1 MADAAVRM
9 DRQYRWQRHIY
20 DATRMPYLLGR
31 DRLIA
36 ELDPPFGAH
45 VLEIGCGTGRNLI
58 RIARTYPGVEC
69 FGIDVSNVMLDTAR
83 RSIASAGLT
92 GRIRLAQADAVT
104 ADPAHVFGRRSFDRV
119 MISYA
124 LSMIG
129 PWRQALAHAA
139 SLLGPRG
146 CLCLV
151 DFGDQAGLPAWFR
164 ALLFRW
170 LGWFHVAA
178 RLDLKRELAQ
188 LAATADLELRVCDL
202 YRGYAC
208 LAKLERNRWTKS
220 RDPTR
225 S

>member
-20 DATRMPYLLGR
+20 DVTRMPYLLGR
-31 DRLIA
+31 DRLIS
-36 ELDPPFGAH
+36 ELNPPSGAH
-45 VLEIGCGTGRNLI
+45 ILEIGCGTGRNLI

-83 RSIASAGLT
+83 RSIRSAGLE

-104 ADPAHVFGRRSFDRV
+104 ADPQLLFGRPSFDRV

-124 LSMIG
+124 LSMIA
-129 PWRQALAHAA
+129 PWRQALAHSA
-139 SLLGPRG
+139 SLLGPQG
-146 CLCLV
+146 SLCLV
-151 DFGDQAGLPAWFR
+151 DFGDQAGMPAWFR

-170 LGWFHVAA
+170 LGWFHVSA
-178 RLDLKRELAQ
+178 RTDLKQELEK
-188 LAATADLELRVCDL
+188 LAAVADLGLRICDL
-202 YRGYAC
+202 YRGYVC
-208 LAKLERNRWTKS
+208 FAKLER
-220 RDPTR
+220 DPVGRIARPPR

>member
-20 DATRMPYLLGR
+20 DVTRMPYLLGR
-31 DRLIA
+31 DRLIT
-36 ELDPPFGAH
+36 ELDPPPGAQ

-58 RIARTYPGVEC
+58 RIAQTYPGVDC
-69 FGIDVSNVMLDTAR
+69 FGIDVSNVMLETAR
-83 RSIASAGLT
+83 RSIESAGLA

-104 ADPAHVFGRRSFDRV
+104 ADPARLFGRGSFDRV

-124 LSMIG
+124 LSMIP

-139 SLLGPRG
+139 SLIGPRG
-146 CLCLV
+146 SLCLV
-151 DFGDQAGLPAWFR
+151 DFGDQAGMPTWFR
-164 ALLFRW
+164 VLLFRW

-178 RLDLKRELAQ
+178 RTDLKPELEQ
-188 LAATADLELRVCDL
+188 LAARAGLELRICDL

-208 LAKLERNRWTKS
+208 LAKLERIC
-220 RDPTR
+220 
-225 S
+225 